1 MTYNVCILT
10 HTYPNSNIVPI
21 LACSNIGHAG
31 DIDIFFVILLVQHI
45 YSEMQFL
52 FRTQYKGQIKV

>member
-10 HTYPNSNIVPI
+10 HTYPNSNIVPYP
-21 LACSNIGHAG
+21 CMFYNIGHAG

-45 YSEMQFL
+45 NSEMQFL
-52 FRTQYKGQIKV
+52 FRTQYKG